1 MKKLLLACTCLALA
15 MGTAHADAQK
25 ISIVVGGLDKQIY
38 LPAELAV
45 KLGYF
50 EKEGLDVDVTN
61 QQAGVDGADAL
72 LAGEVQGVV
81 GFYDHT
87 IDLQAKGKYAE
98 SVVQFS
104 RAPGEVE
111 LVSTKYAAKVHGFAD
126 LKGMSL
132 GVTGLG
138 SSTNFLTQYLA
149 GKAGLAPSDITPVG
163 VGAGATFLGAM
174 QHDQIQAGMTTEPT
188 VSKAVA
194 SGVASVLVDLRTDA
208 STKAALGGPYP
219 AACLYMSNDY
229 VAKHPEVTQ
238 KLATAF
244 VMALQ
249 YIATHSAEQI
259 ADVMPPDYYG
269 GDKAAYVKAL
279 AAGKGMFTSNGVM
292 PTDGPATVLSVLS
305 GFDPGVKGKTIDL
318 SKTYTTAFVKPAT
331 GG

>member
-1 MKKLLLACTCLALA
+1 MKKLFLAGICLAVCIH
-15 MGTAHADAQK
+15 TARADDQK
-25 ISIVVGGLDKQIY
+25 ISIVVGGMDKQIY

-45 KLGYF
+45 QLGYF
-50 EKEGLDVDVTN
+50 KKFGLDVDITN

-111 LVSTKYAAKVHGFAD
+111 LVATKVAPQVHSFAD
-126 LKGMSL
+126 LKGMTL

-138 SSTNFLTQYLA
+138 SSTNFLTEYLA
-149 GKAGLAPSDITPVG
+149 GKAGLATGQYSTVG

-174 QHDQIQAGMTTEPT
+174 AHDQIQAGMTTEPT
-188 VSKAVA
+188 VSHAIS
-194 SGVASVLVDLRTDA
+194 SGMAKILVDLRTDA
-208 STKAALGGPYP
+208 STRAALGGPYP
-219 AACLYMSNDY
+219 AACLYMSSSY
-229 VAKHPEVTQ
+229 VAAHADVTQ
-238 KLATAF
+238 KLADAF
-244 VMALQ
+244 ALTLN

-259 ADVMPPDYYG
+259 ADLMPPDYYG

-279 AAGKGMFTSNGVM
+279 AAGKGMFTKDGIM
-292 PTDGPATVLSVLS
+292 PEGGPQTVLSVLQ

-318 SKTYTTAFVKPAT
+318 SKTYTTEFVKTAA